1 MSCLNNLFNDIIN
14 DFSKEQYKNQIIL
27 SRRFVLDNDIVL
39 IAYFNNYQKKK
50 ELSIKI
56 SNNFNRDVVA
66 KYPDWKGISVRI
78 SEITN
83 GDDKGLYLSF
93 PQLENSD
100 ENIYDAI
107 LEDVIENLKETNG
120 FEQVINTVGK
130 VLVKWKQFFKTHN
143 QLVMTDI
150 RQQGLYAEL
159 VFLKKMISENG
170 DKALNYWSGCNFE
183 THDFYIKGNAIEVK
197 STSSNDGNSVIIS
210 NEFQLD
216 INDVSER
223 LYLMFIFL
231 RKSLSDGQTL
241 PSIVEEIINMLDES
255 SAIEMLEQK
264 LFKYGY
270 LIRRPELYIYGFIIR
285 DVRYYEIGSEFPSI
299 IKCNLHNAVSNVSYK
314 LNLNKCDKFSVS
326 EECIIEKLKG
336 A

>member
-1 MSCLNNLFNDIIN
+1 MSYLNNLFNDIIK

-27 SRRFVLDNDIVL
+27 SRRCVLDNDIVL
-39 IAYFNNYQKKK
+39 IAYFNNYKKKK

-56 SNNFNRDVVA
+56 SNNFNREVVA
-66 KYPDWKGISVRI
+66 KYPDWNGISFRI
-78 SEITN
+78 SEIEN

-107 LEDVIENLKETNG
+107 LEDIIENLNVING
-120 FEQVINTVGK
+120 IEQVINAVGK

-143 QLVMTDI
+143 QFVMSEV

-197 STSSNDGNSVIIS
+197 SSSSNDGNSVIIS

-223 LYLMFIFL
+223 LYLMFIYL

-241 PSIVEEIINMLDES
+241 PGIVEEIINMLEES

-270 LIRRPELYIYGFIIR
+270 LLKRPDIYIYGFRIR
-285 DVRYYEIGSEFPSI
+285 EVRYYEIDSCFPNI
-299 IKCNLHNAVSNVSYK
+299 TKGNLHNAISNVSYK
-314 LNLNKCDKFSVS
+314 LNLSKCDKFYVS
-326 EECIIEKLKG
+326 EECIIEKLKVV
-336 A
+336 

>member
-1 MSCLNNLFNDIIN
+1 MSYLNNLFNEIIN

-66 KYPDWKGISVRI
+66 KYPDWNGISVRI
-78 SEITN
+78 SEIAN
-83 GDDKGLYLSF
+83 GNDKGLYLSF

-107 LEDVIENLKETNG
+107 LEDVIENLKVISG
-120 FEQVINTVGK
+120 VDQVINTVGK
-130 VLVKWKQFFKTHN
+130 VLVKWKQFFKIHN
-143 QLVMTDI
+143 QLVMADV

-159 VFLKKMISENG
+159 IFLKKMIGENG

-197 STSSNDGNSVIIS
+197 SSSSNDGNSVVIS

-223 LYLMFIFL
+223 LYLMFISL

-241 PSIVEEIINMLDES
+241 PSIIEEIINMLEES
-255 SAIEMLEQK
+255 SEIEMLEQK

-270 LIRRPELYIYGFIIR
+270 LLRRPELYIYGFRIR
-285 DVRYYEIGSEFPSI
+285 DVKYYEIGSDFPNI
-299 IKCNLHNAVSNVSYK
+299 TKGNLNNAISNVSYK
-314 LNLNKCDKFSVS
+314 LNLSKCDKFSVS
-326 EECIIEKLKG
+326 EEYIIEKLKG
-336 A
+336 V